1 MPMMTDERESSY
13 AKNMPSSIIKSRRN
27 EGDVLRHVK
36 REGIVQGECSDPMIV
51 MRMTKYRG
59 S

>member
-36 REGIVQGECSDPMIV
+36 REGNCPGGMFRSHDSDEDD
-51 MRMTKYRG
+51 
-59 S
+59 